1 MVAVVRL
8 LVVLLLVGV
17 GIYLLRHRLGIATN
31 RPRLPSTPRPMPYC
45 RKCESN
51 RQVVERPD
59 DGFRWYCQRCREAF

>member
-17 GIYLLRHRLGIATN
+17 GIYLLRHRLGLASP
-31 RPRLPSTPRPMPYC
+31 RPGLPREPRPMPYC

-51 RQVVERPD
+51 RQVVERPYE
-59 DGFRWYCQRCREAF
+59 GFRWYCQRCREAF